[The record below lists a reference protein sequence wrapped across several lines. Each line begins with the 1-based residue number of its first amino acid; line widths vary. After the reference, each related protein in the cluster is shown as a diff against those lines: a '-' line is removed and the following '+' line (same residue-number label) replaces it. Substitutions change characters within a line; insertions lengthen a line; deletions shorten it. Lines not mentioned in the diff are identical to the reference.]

1 MKSSVSPSCLWDW
14 QAAEHC
20 ESNAASHDVSRFMWD
35 CLNQDDDDLLG
46 LLGNQ
51 TPLRDCRGF
60 FDIDDFTCKETL
72 DLEESRESK
81 RRRILE
87 YPSESNQSED
97 GNREIS
103 STLGTSEVSEISLLC
118 TDEPQSFNWDS
129 QNNSNNFGLSFAFH
143 IILFDNLNCYA
154 FFVS

>member
-60 FDIDDFTCKETL
+60 FDIDG
-72 DLEESRESK
+72 REFLVLTTISC
-81 RRRILE
+81 
-87 YPSESNQSED
+87 YSSEM
-97 GNREIS
+97 
-103 STLGTSEVSEISLLC
+103 
-118 TDEPQSFNWDS
+118 
-129 QNNSNNFGLSFAFH
+129 FA
-143 IILFDNLNCYA
+143 
-154 FFVS
+154 